1 MPRVHAN
8 GIEIEYDTFGEPE
21 DRALILIMGLSCQL
35 VAWPEG
41 FCEKLATKGHFVI
54 RFDNRDVGLSSKL
67 DDLGVPDIFEILA
80 AAQEGKVLESPYSLS
95 EMAADTVGLMDALN
109 IEKAHVCGSSM
120 GGMIAQMMAIEYPRR
135 IISLI
140 SMQSSTGDPGLPEA
154 GPQAMEAMV
163 APPPMER
170 DAYIQHM
177 ADVYRAFAGGSDKYD
192 ERLQN
197 EISASSYDR
206 SFYLMGFT
214 RQLAAILACGSRKD
228 ALAAIEVPTLVIH
241 GSHDALLPLAHGKD
255 TAEAVPGAKLVI
267 IQGLGHGMVYP
278 VLWDEI
284 IETIAAHTASVI

>member
-1 MPRVHAN
+1 MPRVYAN
-8 GIEIEYDTFGEPE
+8 GIEIEYETFGDSK
-21 DRALILIMGLSCQL
+21 DRPLILIMGLSCQL

-67 DDLGVPDIFEILA
+67 DDLGVPDIFEIFA
-80 AAQEGKVLESPYSLS
+80 AAREGKPLTSPYSLY

-109 IEKAHVCGSSM
+109 LEKAHVCGLSM

-154 GPQAMEAMV
+154 EPQAIEAMV
-163 APPPMER
+163 TPPPTER
-170 DAYIQHM
+170 DGYIRHM

-192 ERLQN
+192 QRLQK
-197 EISASSYDR
+197 EIAASSYDR

-214 RQLAAILACGSRKD
+214 RQLAAIFACGNRKD
-228 ALAAIEVPTLVIH
+228 ALAAIGVPTLVIH

-255 TAEAVPGAKLVI
+255 TADAVPGAKFVI
-267 IQGLGHGMVYP
+267 IQGLGHGMAYP
-278 VLWDEI
+278 ALWDEI
-284 IETIAAHTASVI
+284 IETLAAHTAGDT

>member
-21 DRALILIMGLSCQL
+21 DRPLILIMGLSCQL
-35 VAWPEG
+35 VAWPES

-54 RFDNRDVGLSSKL
+54 RFDNRDVGLSTKL
-67 DDLGVPDIFEILA
+67 DDLGVPDIFELFA
-80 AAQEGKVLESPYSLS
+80 ATQEGKAVESPYSLS

-109 IEKAHVCGSSM
+109 LRKAHVCGSSM
-120 GGMIAQMMAIEYPRR
+120 GGMIAQMMAIEHPRR
-135 IISLI
+135 VISLI
-140 SMQSSTGDPGLPEA
+140 SMQSSTGDPGLPGAE
-154 GPQAMEAMV
+154 PQAMEAMV
-163 APPPMER
+163 APPPIER

-228 ALAAIEVPTLVIH
+228 ALAAIDVPTLVIH
-241 GSHDALLPLAHGKD
+241 GSHDTLLPLAHGKD

-267 IQGLGHGMVYP
+267 IKGLGHGMVYS

-284 IETIAAHTASVI
+284 IETIAAHTTSVI